1 MQTPS
6 DSLAA
11 LTQEIAAQ
19 QGLERAHDDPMLVFH
34 ALHQRLLEDS
44 RQAQQALLEQYQQEL
59 ESLST
64 RWSLDA
70 RDKAER
76 TLNAALMAGTDA
88 MAQAMQDAS
97 SHAATAMRAEMDAAQ
112 ERIAAML
119 QDAQRGA
126 RLHLLA
132 ACLAL
137 AAAAV
142 AAWVL
147 AH

>member
-1 MQTPS
+1 MQPSS

-11 LTQEIAAQ
+11 LTQDIAAQ
-19 QGLERAHDDPMLVFH
+19 HGLELARDDPILVFH

-44 RQAQQALLEQYQQEL
+44 RQAQQALLDQYQQEL

-76 TLNAALMAGTDA
+76 TLNAALTAGKDA

-97 SHAATAMRAEMDAAQ
+97 SHAATAIRAEMDAAQ

-137 AAAAV
+137 AAVAV

>member
-1 MQTPS
+1 MQTSS

-11 LTQEIAAQ
+11 PAQETSAQ
-19 QGLERAHDDPMLVFH
+19 HGLALVRDDTMLAMH
-34 ALHQRLLEDS
+34 TLHQRLLQDS
-44 RQAQQALLEQYQQEL
+44 LQAQQALLDQYQQEL

-76 TLNAALMAGTDA
+76 TLNAALTAGKDA

-97 SHAATAMRAEMDAAQ
+97 SHAATSMRAEMDAAQ

-137 AAAAV
+137 AAMAV

>member
-1 MQTPS
+1 MQPSS

-11 LTQEIAAQ
+11 PAQETGAQ
-19 QGLERAHDDPMLVFH
+19 HGLALARDDTMLAMH
-34 ALHQRLLEDS
+34 TLHQRLLQDS
-44 RQAQQALLEQYQQEL
+44 LQAQQALLDQYQQEL

-76 TLNAALMAGTDA
+76 TLNAALTAGKDA

-97 SHAATAMRAEMDAAQ
+97 CQAATAMRAEMDAAQ

>member
-1 MQTPS
+1 MQHSS

-11 LTQEIAAQ
+11 PTQETTTQ
-19 QGLERAHDDPMLVFH
+19 HGLALARDDPML
-34 ALHQRLLEDS
+34 AMQTLHQRLLQDS
-44 RQAQQALLEQYQQEL
+44 LQAQQALLDQYQQEL

-76 TLNAALMAGTDA
+76 TLNAALTAGKDA

-97 SHAATAMRAEMDAAQ
+97 SHAATAMRAEMDAAL

-137 AAAAV
+137 AAVAV